1 MKKVLSS
8 LLLTSATMMMF
19 GQVILNEN
27 FNALT
32 TGNLGT
38 NVAGTAAGQNGW
50 LTLGGANADYQVT
63 TIDAPHGKS
72 LQIAGYNSFNATDTA
87 LNGRIAAQLSTVT
100 AATGNNIVQV
110 KFELYTGNSAGA
122 GTAQMR
128 VWGMDG
134 TTSRTIGGYVYNY
147 ATKTLTGLA
156 TANNLVPPSPPT
168 TTTPLGPVTYTFN
181 LAAAPGVVLAANTWY
196 TLIYEYNATT
206 GVSTWRHPAGAGS
219 TSSTSTSYSLITGMT
234 AEDIY
239 FYNNSSATNT
249 VSNVIG
255 VDNIMAQFGNAASL
269 STADVVNTVN
279 VKGNL
284 AIYPNPTSDILN
296 VKASSKINAVS
307 VVDMSG
313 RSIKVNVD
321 GDKVD
326 VSALPVGTYL
336 INVETKDGI
345 STEKFI
351 KK

>member
-72 LQIAGYNSFNATDTA
+72 LQIAGYNSFDAVNTA

-110 KFELYTGNSAGA
+110 KFELFTGNSAGA

-255 VDNIMAQFGNAASL
+255 VDNILAQFGTAATFATDDVINAV
-269 STADVVNTVN
+269 D
-279 VKGNL
+279 VKGSL
-284 AIYPNPTSDILN
+284 VIYPNPTSDILN
-296 VKASSKINAVS
+296 VKTDSKINAVS
-307 VVDMSG
+307 VVDMAG
-313 RSIKVNVD
+313 RKINVKLD

-326 VSALPVGTYL
+326 VSTLSVGTYL

>member
-50 LTLGGANADYQVT
+50 LTLGGANADYQVA

-72 LQIAGYNSFNATDTA
+72 LQITGYNSYNATTTA

-100 AATGNNIVQV
+100 AATGNNILQV
-110 KFELYTGNSAGA
+110 KYELYTGNSTGA

-128 VWGMDG
+128 VWGMQG
-134 TTSRTIGGYVYNY
+134 ATSQTIGGFAYNF

-156 TANNLVPPSPPT
+156 TANNLVPPVLPT
-168 TTTPLGPVTYTFN
+168 DTPLGPVTYSFN
-181 LAAAPGVVLAANTWY
+181 LVAAPGLVLAANTWY
-196 TLIYEYNATT
+196 TLIYEYNVTT

-255 VDNIMAQFGNAASL
+255 VDNIIAQFGNAASL
-269 STADVVNTVN
+269 STNDVVSTVEVN
-279 VKGNL
+279 GSIS
-284 AIYPNPTSDILN
+284 IYPNPTSDILN
-296 VKASSKINAVS
+296 VKADSKINAVS

-326 VSALPVGTYL
+326 VSTLPAGTYL
-336 INVETKDGI
+336 INIETKDGI